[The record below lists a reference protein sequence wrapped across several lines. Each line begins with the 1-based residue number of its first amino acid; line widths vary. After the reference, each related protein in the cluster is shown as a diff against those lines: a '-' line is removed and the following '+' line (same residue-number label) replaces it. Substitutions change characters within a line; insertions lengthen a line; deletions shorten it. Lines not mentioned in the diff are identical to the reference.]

1 MKKNVWTKMVGLALT
16 LVCIIGLVACGD
28 KGSSNAAG
36 TYTLQTIAI
45 GGMTMDLEQLAETA
59 GVPADELKVTMDLK
73 SDGNFLLDMY
83 ALADTMGGATDTNM
97 EGTWKESG
105 SNITLEAD
113 GATTTVTLQD
123 GVITME
129 EEGMSMTFKK

>member
-1 MKKNVWTKMVGLALT
+1 MKKNVWTKMVGLALA

-28 KGSSNAAG
+28 KGGSNAAG
-36 TYTLQTIAI
+36 TYTLQTITI

-59 GVPADELKVTMDLK
+59 GVSADEIKVTLDLK
-73 SDGNFLLDMY
+73 SDGNFLLDMS
-83 ALADTMGGATDTNM
+83 ALADTMGDTTM

-113 GATTTVTLQD
+113 GDTATATLQD

>member
-1 MKKNVWTKMVGLALT
+1 MKKNVWTKMVGLALA

-59 GVPADELKVTMDLK
+59 ALFQ
-73 SDGNFLLDMY
+73 FLPPVSY
-83 ALADTMGGATDTNM
+83 PG
-97 EGTWKESG
+97 
-105 SNITLEAD
+105 
-113 GATTTVTLQD
+113 
-123 GVITME
+123 
-129 EEGMSMTFKK
+129 FC

>member
-59 GVPADELKVTMDLK
+59 GAYLQTN
-73 SDGNFLLDMY
+73 SRLLW
-83 ALADTMGGATDTNM
+83 T
-97 EGTWKESG
+97 
-105 SNITLEAD
+105 
-113 GATTTVTLQD
+113 
-123 GVITME
+123 
-129 EEGMSMTFKK
+129 